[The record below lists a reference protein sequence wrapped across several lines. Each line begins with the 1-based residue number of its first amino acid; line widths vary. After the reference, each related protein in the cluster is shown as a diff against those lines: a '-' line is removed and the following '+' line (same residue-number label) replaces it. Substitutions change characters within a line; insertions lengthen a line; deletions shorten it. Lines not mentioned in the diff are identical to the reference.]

1 LFGISISPMR
11 APYGLLYAQLPFHG
25 WLIVAVTFLASA
37 LSIGPGYAFGLFIDP
52 LQDSFGWQRTAVS
65 ASLSF
70 AAVGSLTSPL
80 LGKFMDRFGARPL
93 MAVSLTIMGTS
104 FLLRPLMTELWHW
117 YALSFLQYLAFS
129 GSAGLP
135 AGRLVGIWF
144 AKSRGRVMGITTMGN
159 NFGGFIVPLITGFL
173 LASGNWEAAFLILA
187 GLTYFVAL
195 LSILVI
201 RERPDRRPGPDGQW
215 AVGAIPPELEGWTL
229 REALHSRSFY
239 TIGVALSL
247 GAFTYSAV
255 LPQISDHLISQG
267 MSRTTVPFAISLLAA
282 FGMMGK
288 LSFGYLSER
297 FTARRMLMVSLS
309 GQIVFIA
316 MIVRFPTEPM
326 AWLVAPAFGLF
337 MGAFGALVPLL
348 VQETFGLRN
357 FGTIAGL
364 ISTASVIPFFSG
376 PLLAGSSFDIADS
389 YGPGFLIVAVMFA
402 LAVATLSQGGAVP
415 GASLGR
421 DSIASD
427 DGRA

>member
-1 LFGISISPMR
+1 MR
-11 APYGLLYAQLPFHG
+11 APYALLHAQLPFHG

-52 LQDSFGWQRTAVS
+52 LRDDFGWQRTAVS

-80 LGKFMDRFGARPL
+80 LGRFMDRYGARPL
-93 MAVSLTIMGTS
+93 MAVSLAIMGTS

-117 YALSFLQYLAFS
+117 YALSFLQYLAFT

-159 NFGGFIVPLITGFL
+159 NFGGFTVPLITGFL

-201 RERPDRRPGPDGQW
+201 RERPDRRLETIGDGVSR
-215 AVGAIPPELEGWTL
+215 APSPELVGWTV
-229 REALHSRSFY
+229 RDALHSGTFY
-239 TIGVALSL
+239 AIALALSL

-255 LPQISDHLISQG
+255 LPQISDHLIAQG

-316 MIVRFPTEPM
+316 MIVRFPTTPW
-326 AWLVAPAFGLF
+326 AWFAAPAFGLF

-357 FGTIAGL
+357 FGTISGL
-364 ISTASVIPFFSG
+364 ISTASVVPFFAG
-376 PLLAGSSFDIADS
+376 PLLAGTSFDIADS

-402 LAVATLSQGGAVP
+402 LAVVTLIRARGAAH
-415 GASLGR
+415 ASLGR
-421 DSIASD
+421 GAALSD
-427 DGRA
+427 TGQPGHKSA

>member
-1 LFGISISPMR
+1 MR
-11 APYGLLYAQLPFHG
+11 ALYALLHAQLPFHG
-25 WLIVAVTFLASA
+25 WLIIAVTFLASA

-52 LQDSFGWQRTAVS
+52 LRDAFGWQRTAVS

-80 LGKFMDRFGARPL
+80 LGRFMDRFGTRPL
-93 MAVSLTIMGTS
+93 MAVSLVIMGTS
-104 FLLRPLMTELWHW
+104 FLMRPLMTELWHW
-117 YALSFLQYLAFS
+117 YALSLLQYLAFS

-173 LASGNWEAAFLILA
+173 LASGNWEAAFLLLA
-187 GLTYFVAL
+187 GLTYLVAL

-201 RERPDRRPGPDGQW
+201 RERPDRGQVLEGQGD
-215 AVGAIPPELEGWTL
+215 AGAKPPELDGWTV
-229 REALHSRSFY
+229 REALHSRTFY

-255 LPQISDHLISQG
+255 LPQISDHLVSQG
-267 MSRTTVPFAISLLAA
+267 MSRTTVPFAISLLAT
-282 FGMMGK
+282 FGMIGK

-326 AWLVAPAFGLF
+326 AWLAAPAFGLF

-357 FGTIAGL
+357 FGTISGL
-364 ISTASVIPFFSG
+364 ISTASVVPFFVG

-389 YGPGFLIVAVMFA
+389 YGPGFLIVAAMFA
-402 LAVATLSQGGAVP
+402 LAIATLSQGGTVP
-415 GASLGR
+415 GAILGR
-421 DSIASD
+421 SSVTYD
-427 DGRA
+427 DERA

>member
-1 LFGISISPMR
+1 MR
-11 APYGLLYAQLPFHG
+11 SPYGLLYAQFPFHG

-52 LQDSFGWQRTAVS
+52 LQDAFGWQRTAVS

-201 RERPDRRPGPDGQW
+201 RERPYRKPGPDGQ
-215 AVGAIPPELEGWTL
+215 GAAGIIPPELEGWTV

-326 AWLVAPAFGLF
+326 AWLAAPAFGLF

-348 VQETFGLRN
+348 VQEAFGLRN

-402 LAVATLSQGGAVP
+402 MAVATLSQGGAVP

>member
-1 LFGISISPMR
+1 MR
-11 APYGLLYAQLPFHG
+11 ALYALLHAQLPFHG
-25 WLIVAVTFLASA
+25 WLIIAVTFLASA
-37 LSIGPGYAFGLFIDP
+37 LSIGPGYVFGLFIDP
-52 LQDSFGWQRTAVS
+52 LQDAFGWQRTAVS

-80 LGKFMDRFGARPL
+80 LGRFMDRFGARPL
-93 MAVSLTIMGTS
+93 MAVSLIIMGTS

-173 LASGNWEAAFLILA
+173 LVSGNWEAAFLILA
-187 GLTYFVAL
+187 GLTYLVAL

-201 RERPDRRPGPDGQW
+201 RERPDRGSGPDGRR
-215 AVGAIPPELEGWTL
+215 AVGAKPPELEGWTV
-229 REALHSRSFY
+229 REALRSRSFY

-255 LPQISDHLISQG
+255 LPQVSDHLITHG
-267 MSRTTVPFAISLLAA
+267 MSRTTVPFAISLLAT
-282 FGMMGK
+282 FGMIGK

-326 AWLVAPAFGLF
+326 AWLAAPAFGLF

-357 FGTIAGL
+357 FGTISGL
-364 ISTASVIPFFSG
+364 ISTASVVPFFAG

-389 YGPGFLIVAVMFA
+389 YGPGFLIVAAMFA
-402 LAVATLSQGGAVP
+402 LAIATLSQGGTVP
-415 GASLGR
+415 GAILGQG
-421 DSIASD
+421 STAVD

>member
-1 LFGISISPMR
+1 MR
-11 APYGLLYAQLPFHG
+11 APYALLHAQLPFHG
-25 WLIVAVTFLASA
+25 WLIVTVTFLASA

-52 LQDSFGWQRTAVS
+52 LQDDFGWQRTAVS
-65 ASLSF
+65 LSLSF

-80 LGKFMDRFGARPL
+80 LGRFMDRYGARPL
-93 MAVSLTIMGTS
+93 MAVSMVIMGTS

-159 NFGGFIVPLITGFL
+159 NFGGFTVPLITGFL

-187 GLTYFVAL
+187 GLSYFIAV
-195 LSILVI
+195 LSIVVI
-201 RERPDRRPGPDGQW
+201 RERPELGPDAPSDGET
-215 AVGAIPPELEGWTL
+215 GALPPELVGWTV
-229 REALHSRSFY
+229 REALRSSTFY
-239 TIGVALSL
+239 AIAVALSL

-255 LPQISDHLISQG
+255 LPQISDHLIAQG
-267 MSRTTVPFAISLLAA
+267 MSRTTAPFAISLLAA

-316 MIVRFPTEPM
+316 MIVRFPTEPL
-326 AWLVAPAFGLF
+326 AWLAAPAFGLF

-357 FGTIAGL
+357 FGTISGL
-364 ISTASVIPFFSG
+364 ISMASVIPFFAG
-376 PLLAGSSFDIADS
+376 PLLAGRSFDIADS
-389 YGPGFLIVAVMFA
+389 YGPGFLIVAAMFA
-402 LAVATLSQGGAVP
+402 LAVATLV
-415 GASLGR
+415 
-421 DSIASD
+421 
-427 DGRA
+427 RANAPNSALLPTPKEGTT

>member
-1 LFGISISPMR
+1 MR
-11 APYGLLYAQLPFHG
+11 APYALLHAQLPFHG

-52 LQDSFGWQRTAVS
+52 LQDAFGWQRTAVS

-80 LGKFMDRFGARPL
+80 LGRFMDRFGARPL

-117 YALSFLQYLAFS
+117 YALSFLQYLAFT

-144 AKSRGRVMGITTMGN
+144 TESRGRVMGITTMGN

-187 GLTYFVAL
+187 GLTYIVAL

-201 RERPDRRPGPDGQW
+201 RERPDRGPVLEGQR
-215 AVGAIPPELEGWTL
+215 AVVTKPPELDGWTV
-229 REALHSRSFY
+229 REALHSRIFY
-239 TIGVALSL
+239 TIAVALSF

-255 LPQISDHLISQG
+255 LPQISDHLIAQG

-326 AWLVAPAFGLF
+326 AWIAAPAFGLF

-357 FGTIAGL
+357 FGAISGL
-364 ISTASVIPFFSG
+364 ISTASVVPFFAG
-376 PLLAGSSFDIADS
+376 PLLAGRSFDIADS
-389 YGPGFLIVAVMFA
+389 YGPGFLIVAAMFA
-402 LAVATLSQGGAVP
+402 LAVATLSQADAVP
-415 GASLGR
+415 DASLGR
-421 DSIASD
+421 VSAAYD